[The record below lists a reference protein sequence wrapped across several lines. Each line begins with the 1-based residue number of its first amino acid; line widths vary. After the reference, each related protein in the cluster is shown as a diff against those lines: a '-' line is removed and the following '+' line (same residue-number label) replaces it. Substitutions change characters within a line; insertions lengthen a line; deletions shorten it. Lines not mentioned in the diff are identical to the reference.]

1 MVERTIDERIRV
13 VLLYIDGHTVAEEI
27 CAMHGIPLRT
37 FRRWVSAY
45 RNGGIEAL
53 KSKKR
58 GPKSGTNSIRAKLEL
73 RIIELKQKTSFLWC
87 AADQVSVR
95 PALLLGY
102 CSQSDKT
109 PSDAHHDQTNASAIQ
124 AIPAKACGVSVAGR
138 LARSSSAFRAW
149 GKVYVTGFTDDRSR
163 FRIASGV
170 YLRKG
175 ANEAIDALRFA
186 LAKKWIPREI
196 YLDNA
201 KQFIAKEFKGR
212 SKETGNQTDIRQ
224 TISSKR
230 KNQDREL
237 P

>member
-1 MVERTIDERIRV
+1 
-13 VLLYIDGHTVAEEI
+13 
-27 CAMHGIPLRT
+27 
-37 FRRWVSAY
+37 
-45 RNGGIEAL
+45 
-53 KSKKR
+53 
-58 GPKSGTNSIRAKLEL
+58 
-73 RIIELKQKTSFLWC
+73 
-87 AADQVSVR
+87 
-95 PALLLGY
+95 
-102 CSQSDKT
+102 
-109 PSDAHHDQTNASAIQ
+109 
-124 AIPAKACGVSVAGR
+124 
-138 LARSSSAFRAW
+138 
-149 GKVYVTGFTDDRSR
+149 VYVTGFTDDRSR

>member
-109 PSDAHHDQTNASAIQ
+109 PSDAHHDQTKPQ
-124 AIPAKACGVSVAGR
+124 P
-138 LARSSSAFRAW
+138 
-149 GKVYVTGFTDDRSR
+149 
-163 FRIASGV
+163 
-170 YLRKG
+170 
-175 ANEAIDALRFA
+175 
-186 LAKKWIPREI
+186 
-196 YLDNA
+196 
-201 KQFIAKEFKGR
+201 
-212 SKETGNQTDIRQ
+212 
-224 TISSKR
+224 SKR
-230 KNQDREL
+230 FQRKHVDSLWQGDSLVPVPHFERGVRCMLLDSLMTDRVSE
-237 P
+237 